1 MNLCS
6 FTEGKVVKSLATLV
20 VLVVLSACGALKSG
34 KQSAVESPSN
44 PVSPPVTVPVVTSAP
59 YLTYDQVARF
69 EYSCAQRDQQLRLL
83 QAQLKNRPFFTVDGV
98 MGNELP
104 NEISKKFYALVKYRI
119 WSLRLGCSG
128 SRVMKSEEPRSSQGL
143 PSRPPE
149 LIARC
154 YFEEVSEIKTD
165 AVSTQN
171 PTQGL
176 KNTRREICTNYPLA
190 NDGRVIE
197 IGDVVDL
204 EQHMDKK
211 IPFIPN
217 LRKWD
222 GKIFQLVSK
231 LEMHRKEYVR
241 FTVVLMWDGNK
252 FVVVDKF

>member
-1 MNLCS
+1 MKKIAFFLMLTS
-6 FTEGKVVKSLATLV
+6 
-20 VLVVLSACGALKSG
+20 LSACGLLKPS
-34 KQSAVESPSN
+34 KQSANEQITIAAPAPAKLSA
-44 PVSPPVTVPVVTSAP
+44 PVSSTQSEP

-69 EYSCAQRDQQLRLL
+69 EYSCTQRDQQLRLL
-83 QAQLKNRPFFTVDGV
+83 QAQLKNRPFFTIDGV
-98 MGNELP
+98 VGNELP

-128 SRVMKSEEPRSSQGL
+128 SRVMKSEEPRTSNGL
-143 PSRPPE
+143 PSRAPE

-165 AVSTQN
+165 AASTQN
-171 PTQGL
+171 PTQGF
-176 KNTRREICTNYPLA
+176 KNSRREVCTNYPLA
-190 NDGRVIE
+190 NDGKVIE

-231 LEMHRKEYVR
+231 LEIHRKEYVR